1 VDIISSTRDVN
12 RISRANG
19 ETLKVRTLQAL
30 STEAVDDLHM
40 ATLQVLAET
49 GIAVHWDPALHVFA
63 EAGARVDWR
72 THIVYL
78 PESLVEEGLGK
89 TPHRFLFT
97 ARDAQY
103 TLELAKGSTYFTN
116 GFGATYVLDAA
127 SRERRVATLEDLA
140 RFTRLADYL
149 PHVDYPIT
157 QCIPQD
163 VSKELVGQYM
173 ALTMLANTVKHVYCP
188 TFSLDGALD
197 FMEMA
202 AIVLGGEDALRRNPT
217 FINSMICPTSPLQ
230 YSADAAARLMAFS
243 RVRVPFG
250 IWSAPLA
257 GATGPATLAGT
268 AVVQNAEVLAGV
280 VLAQLVKPGTP
291 ILYGTGA
298 SVMDMT
304 YGTPAYAA
312 PELSIFNV
320 VTAQLAQRYGL
331 PTYGTGGVIDAKVPD
346 EQAAYESMLSSVVG
360 SLAGITIVHDA
371 VYGILESGMTACYE
385 QLLICHEMVG
395 MVRRVLEGLEVT
407 PETLALPVI
416 HAVQPGGTFLNQQ
429 HTLRTFRREHWFP
442 DLTDRAPRSEWQ
454 QQGAKDVVQRARER
468 IHEIEATHKPEP
480 LDPDILKALYGVIDA
495 RRRAGPGEV
504 TQ

>member
-1 VDIISSTRDVN
+1 
-12 RISRANG
+12 
-19 ETLKVRTLQAL
+19 
-30 STEAVDDLHM
+30 M
-40 ATLQVLAET
+40 
-49 GIAVHWDPALHVFA
+49 F
-63 EAGARVDWR
+63 GARDSN
-72 THIVYL
+72 HI
-78 PESLVEEGLGK
+78 
-89 TPHRFLFT
+89 
-97 ARDAQY
+97 
-103 TLELAKGSTYFTN
+103 LELRNGCTYFTN

-127 SRERRVATLEDLA
+127 SRERRVATLDDLA
-140 RFTRLADYL
+140 RFTRLADSL
-149 PHVDYPIT
+149 PQVDYPIT

-163 VSKELVGQYM
+163 VPKELVGQYM
-173 ALTMLANTVKHVYCP
+173 ALTMLANTEKHVYCP
-188 TFSLDGALD
+188 TFSLDGAQD

-202 AIVLGGEDALRRNPT
+202 AIVLGGEERLHQNPT

-257 GATGPATLAGT
+257 GATGPATIAGT
-268 AVVQNAEVLAGV
+268 VVVQNAEVLAGL
-280 VLAQLVKPGTP
+280 VLAQLVGPGTP
-291 ILYGTGA
+291 VLYGTGA

-320 VTAQLAQRYGL
+320 VTAQLAQRYGI

-346 EQAAYESMLSSVVG
+346 EQAAYESMLSSIVA
-360 SLAGITIVHDA
+360 SLAGITI
-371 VYGILESGMTACYE
+371 TACYE

-395 MVRRVLEGLEVT
+395 MVRRVLAGIEVT

-442 DLTDRAPRSEWQ
+442 DLTDRSPRSQWEQ
-454 QQGAKDVVQRARER
+454 LGAKDIVQRARVQLQ
-468 IHEIEATHKPEP
+468 EIEVTHAPEP
-480 LDPDILKALYGVIDA
+480 LDPDILKALHEVIETRRQSL
-495 RRRAGPGEV
+495 RRR
-504 TQ
+504 

>member
-1 VDIISSTRDVN
+1 MGDVA
-12 RISRANG
+12 R
-19 ETLKVRTLQAL
+19 LKTLQAL
-30 STEAVDDLHM
+30 SKEAIDDVHD
-40 ATLQVLAET
+40 ATLQVLADT
-49 GIAVHWDPALHVFA
+49 GVAVQWEPALRVFD
-63 EAGARVDWR
+63 EAGAKVDWR
-72 THIVYL
+72 TQIVYL
-78 PESLVEEGLGK
+78 SDSLVAEAL
-89 TPHRFLFT
+89 TRVPSRFVFE
-97 ARDAQY
+97 ARDPRH
-103 TLELAKGSTYFTN
+103 TLELKEGPTYFTN
-116 GFGATYVLDAA
+116 GFGATYVLDVA
-127 SRERRVATLEDLA
+127 SRERRVATVEDLA

-163 VSKELVGQYM
+163 VPKELVGQYM
-173 ALTMLANTVKHVYCP
+173 ALTMLTNTVKHVYCP

-202 AIVLGGEDALRRNPT
+202 AIVLGGEEALHRNPT

-230 YSADAAARLMAFS
+230 YSADAVARLMAFS

-280 VLAQLVKPGTP
+280 VLAQLVGPGTP

-298 SVMDMT
+298 SVLDMT

-312 PELSIFNV
+312 PELSVLNV
-320 VTAQLAQRYGL
+320 VTAQLAQRYGM

-360 SLAGITIVHDA
+360 ALAGITVVHDA

-395 MVRRVLEGLEVT
+395 MVQRVLDGLEVT
-407 PETLALPVI
+407 PETLALSVI

-442 DLTDRAPRSEWQ
+442 ALTDRAPRSEWQ
-454 QQGAKDVVQRARER
+454 QQGAKDVVQRAQER
-468 IHEIEATHKPEP
+468 VREIEATHSPEP
-480 LDPDILKALYGVIDA
+480 LDSGVVQALYGVIEA
-495 RRRAGPGEV
+495 RLRAGREG
-504 TQ
+504 

>member
-1 VDIISSTRDVN
+1 MCIMGV
-12 RISRANG
+12 G
-19 ETLKVRTLQAL
+19 EILRLKTLQVL
-30 STEAVDDLHM
+30 SKEAINAVHV
-40 ATLQVLAET
+40 ATLQVLADT
-49 GIAVHWDPALHVFA
+49 GVAVQWEPALRVFD
-63 EAGARVDWR
+63 EAGAKVDWR
-72 THIVYL
+72 TQIVYL
-78 PESLVEEGLGK
+78 SNTLVAEALTRAPSRIVFE
-89 TPHRFLFT
+89 
-97 ARDAQY
+97 ARDPHH
-103 TLELAKGSTYFTN
+103 TLELTEGRTYFTN
-116 GFGATYVLDAA
+116 GFGATYVLDAM

-140 RFTRLADYL
+140 RFTRLADSL
-149 PHVDYPIT
+149 FHVDYPIT

-202 AIVLGGEDALRRNPT
+202 AIVLGGEEELRQHPT

-243 RVRVPFG
+243 HARVPVG

-268 AVVQNAEVLAGV
+268 AVVQNAEVLAGL
-280 VLAQLVKPGTP
+280 VLAQLVGPGTP

-312 PELSIFNV
+312 PELSLLNV
-320 VTAQLAQRYGL
+320 VTAQLAQRYRL
-331 PTYGTGGVIDAKVPD
+331 PTYGTGGVIDAKIPD
-346 EQAAYESMLSSVVG
+346 EQAAYESMLSTVIA

-407 PETLALPVI
+407 LETLALPVI

-429 HTLRTFRREHWFP
+429 HTLHTFRREHWFP
-442 DLTDRAPRSEWQ
+442 DLTDRSPRSEWQ
-454 QQGAKDVVQRARER
+454 QHGAKDVVQRARDQLR
-468 IHEIEATHKPEP
+468 AREATSTPEP
-480 LDPDILKALYGVIDA
+480 LDPDIVKALHGVIEA
-495 RRRAGPGEV
+495 RRHSQRS
-504 TQ
+504 Q